1 MKKQLLSTLAF
12 LGALTFS
19 FAQLSSEAS
28 FDSAG
33 TDLQTFTVGQQAADD
48 INDPAIV
55 TALGGGTVATNNN
68 FLGILGDTNTN
79 DGVTGTII
87 FTVTTNSAT
96 AILTPLNLTLEKRGG
111 CSVSGK
117 VSVTGYTDTTFAYA
131 SDGNTGGASP
141 EIDFQ
146 FGEIISLVS
155 GSPLT
160 VTITLEE
167 MLNVDNTT
175 NPIFRLQDV
184 ILERNGT
191 LGIDDLS
198 VNNIETR
205 IFPNPVANSFQID
218 SNRNIDS
225 VTLYNITGR
234 LIKTFGEETNYDISD
249 LSTGIYIANI
259 KTQLGSQTIKIVKD

>member
-1 MKKQLLSTLAF
+1 MKKQLLFTIAF

-28 FDSAG
+28 FDAAG
-33 TDLQTFTVGQQAADD
+33 ADLQIFTVGQQDADD

-68 FLGILGDTNTN
+68 FLGILGDSNTN

-111 CSVSGK
+111 CSVNGT
-117 VSVTGYTDTTFAYA
+117 VSVTGYSDTTFAYA
-131 SDGNTGGASP
+131 SDGTTGGASP
-141 EIDFQ
+141 EINFQ

-175 NPIFRLQDV
+175 NPIFRIQDV
-184 ILERNGT
+184 ILEKDGT

-198 VNNIETR
+198 NNDIETR
-205 IFPNPVANSFQID
+205 IFPNPVVNNFKIE
-218 SNRNIDS
+218 SNTTIES

-234 LIKTFGEETNYDISD
+234 LIKTFNEQANYDISD
-249 LSTGIYIANI
+249 LVAGIYLANI
-259 KTQLGSQTIKIVKD
+259 ETELGSQTMKIVKE